1 MPTSRRC
8 RGGLLVALPGLVT
21 AAVLVAASGGGAGA
35 EPRRASAS
43 WEGLAGAPRP
53 RVALGQRMIV
63 VLRKPSLADRV
74 ARAGGAATERQE
86 RRWTAAALA
95 AQNVLISRLG
105 VQGVR
110 IRTEFRYARVLNGFA
125 AALDA
130 RALSLLER
138 APDVAG
144 VYPVR
149 AAYPAASS
157 SAALRTLFAA
167 GSGHRPVLS
176 LPGYDGRGVT
186 IALLDTGVDRAQP
199 FLRGRV
205 AAGIDIVG
213 GNAEA
218 LAAPKPDDPSQLE
231 RHGTEM
237 AGLLVGA
244 GGPYG
249 LAGVATG
256 ASVLPIRVA
265 GWQEDASGGWSVYA
279 RSDQIL
285 AGLESAVDPNGD
297 DDAHDAARVALVA
310 LSEPYAAF
318 ADDPVARAAAGA
330 LRLDTLVVAP
340 AGNDGPAGPGFGF
353 VSGPG
358 GGPAPLTV
366 GAADMRKGV
375 ETARVVVRIGLQVV
389 LDRLEPVAGTVGP
402 SAPVKLEVAAPRPP
416 LEAAR
421 PQAQAAG
428 LARFFDPNGLSR
440 VAGRAALVEAGE
452 TPQSAVED
460 AARAGASAVLVHG
473 DLPSGSLGLDEAVA
487 IPVVDLPESTAQ
499 AILDALAGGASVGAA
514 LGRAQTLPNEG
525 RGRVAPFS
533 STGLAF
539 DGRVKPELVAPGVAL
554 ATSEPGAGPAGAP
567 RFGTVNG
574 SSAAA
579 AVVAGAAAL
588 LAQARPS
595 LHAREL
601 RSLLAETARPIAG
614 ERVTAQGAGRVDPG
628 AASAAELAVEPTG
641 LALGRAGGAGWET
654 RRMLVVRNLSTRDLR
669 VRIRIERLA
678 EGAAS
683 VRFSARPARFRLR
696 RGGMLRIPLRANVAS
711 APVGT
716 APAEGT
722 ILVEAL
728 GDQPL
733 RVPWAITFGAP
744 PRDLV
749 GRISLSLKRFRPSDE
764 RPSVLTLDAGRVVR
778 AAGRDEVQAL
788 ERLDISLW
796 KASGV
801 QLGLLAR
808 LRDVLPGRY
817 QFGITGRSPA
827 GAPLGRGAYQLRIV
841 AEPTSKG
848 PATRRSVTFRIR

>member
-1 MPTSRRC
+1 MRSASAALLILPA
-8 RGGLLVALPGLVT
+8 LAAAAALVAV
-21 AAVLVAASGGGAGA
+21 SGGGAGA
-35 EPRRASAS
+35 TAPPAQAS
-43 WEGLAGAPRP
+43 WEGLAGGPRP

-63 VLRKPSLADRV
+63 VLRSPSLSDRV
-74 ARAGGAATERQE
+74 ARAGGLANERDE

-95 AQNVLISRLG
+95 AQNVLISRLAL
-105 VQGVR
+105 QGVR

-138 APDVAG
+138 APEVAG

-149 AAYPAASS
+149 AAYPASLS
-157 SAALRTLFAA
+157 TGALRSLLAA

-205 AAGIDIVG
+205 VQGIDIVG

-218 LAAPKPDDPSQLE
+218 LAAPKPDDQTQLE
-231 RHGTEM
+231 RHGTET

-279 RSDQIL
+279 RSDQVV

-297 DDAHDAARVALVA
+297 DDAHDAARVALIA

-318 ADDPVARAAAGA
+318 ADDPVARAAGGA
-330 LRLDTLVVAP
+330 LRLDTLVVVP
-340 AGNDGPAGPGFGF
+340 AGNDGLAGPAYGF

-358 GGPAPLTV
+358 GGPGPLTV
-366 GAADMRKGV
+366 GAADMRRKLQA
-375 ETARVVVRIGLQVV
+375 ARVVARVGLDVV
-389 LDRLEPVAGTVGP
+389 LDRLEPVVGTAGP
-402 SAPVKLEVAAPRPP
+402 SSAVSLRVAAPRPAP
-416 LEAAR
+416 AASGHPEA
-421 PQAQAAG
+421 PG
-428 LARFFDPNGLSR
+428 ESLARFFDRNGSSR
-440 VAGRAALVEAGE
+440 VAGRAALVDVGE
-452 TPQSAVED
+452 EPQTEVEN

-473 DLPSGSLGLDEAVA
+473 DLPSGSLPFGEAVSV
-487 IPVVDLPESTAQ
+487 PVVDLPEAAARTM
-499 AILDALAGGASVGAA
+499 LDALRRGASVGVAI
-514 LGRAQTLPNEG
+514 GRAHASPNPA
-525 RGRVAPFS
+525 RGHVAPFS

-554 ATSEPGAGPAGAP
+554 ATSEPGAGGGGAP
-567 RFGTVNG
+567 RYGTVNG
-574 SSAAA
+574 TSAAA

-588 LAQARPS
+588 LAQARPA
-595 LHAREL
+595 LDAREL
-601 RSLLAETARPIAG
+601 RSLLAETARPVAG
-614 ERVTAQGAGRVDPG
+614 ESVTAQGAGRVDPG

-641 LALGRAGGAGWET
+641 LALRRAAGARWES
-654 RRMLVVRNLSTRDLR
+654 RQPLLVRNLSSRDLA
-669 VRIRIERLA
+669 VRIRIERMS

-683 VRFSARPARFRLR
+683 VRFAARPARFVLARGRTRRIRLR
-696 RGGMLRIPLRANVAS
+696 AYLAS

-716 APAEGT
+716 AAAEGA
-722 ILVEAL
+722 ILVETL
-728 GDQPL
+728 GGRPL
-733 RVPWAITFGAP
+733 RVPWAITFGPA
-744 PRDLV
+744 RRALL
-749 GRISLSLKRFRPSDE
+749 GRITLSLERFRPSDE
-764 RPSVLTLDAGRVVR
+764 KPSVLTVDAGKIVR

-796 KASGV
+796 NAHGV
-801 QLGLLAR
+801 RLGLLAR

-817 QFGITGRSPA
+817 QFGITGRNPA

-841 AEPTSKG
+841 AQPTSKG
-848 PATRRSVTFRIR
+848 PPTRRSVGFRIR

>member
-1 MPTSRRC
+1 MRVRSRLALL
-8 RGGLLVALPGLVT
+8 GLPALAT
-21 AAVLVAASGGGAGA
+21 AAVLIAASGGAGTKA
-35 EPRRASAS
+35 PRSGAS
-43 WEGLAGAPRP
+43 WVGLAGAPRP

-63 VLRKPSLADRV
+63 VLRSPSLADRV
-74 ARAGGAATERQE
+74 ARAGGLATEKQE

-138 APDVAG
+138 APEVAG

-149 AAYPAASS
+149 AAFPASISS
-157 SAALRTLFAA
+157 RALRKLFAA

-199 FLRGRV
+199 FLRGRI
-205 AAGIDIVG
+205 APGIDVVG
-213 GNAEA
+213 GNAAA
-218 LAAPKPDDPSQLE
+218 LAAPKPDDQTQVE

-237 AGLLVGA
+237 AGLLVGG

-265 GWQEDASGGWSVYA
+265 GWQEDATGGWSVYG
-279 RSDQIL
+279 RSDQII

-318 ADDPVARAAAGA
+318 ADDPVARAAGGA
-330 LRLDTLVVAP
+330 LRLDTLVVVP
-340 AGNDGPAGPGFGF
+340 AGNDGPSGPQYGF

-358 GGPAPLTV
+358 GGPAALTV
-366 GAADMRKGV
+366 GAADMRREV
-375 ETARVVVRIGLQVV
+375 ESARVVVRVGLRIV
-389 LDRLEPVAGTVGP
+389 LDRIESVAGTTGP
-402 SAPVKLEVAAPRPP
+402 SQPVSLQVAAPRAAPAGNQP
-416 LEAAR
+416 EA
-421 PQAQAAG
+421 QGAQ
-428 LARFFDPNGLSR
+428 LARFFDAGGLSR
-440 VAGRAALVEAGE
+440 VAGRAALVEAGD
-452 TPQSAVED
+452 TPQAAVEA
-460 AARAGASAVLVHG
+460 AARAGAAAVLVHG
-473 DLPSGSLGLDEAVA
+473 GLPSGSLGLDESVS
-487 IPVVDLPESTAQ
+487 IPVVDIPGATADE
-499 AILDALAGGASVGAA
+499 ILAGLRSGSSVGVAI
-514 LGRAQTLPNEG
+514 GRAQSSPNPD
-525 RGRVAPFS
+525 RGAVAPFS

-554 ATSEPGAGPAGAP
+554 ATSEPGTGPSGAP
-567 RFGTVNG
+567 SYGTVNG

-588 LAQARPS
+588 LAQARPA
-595 LHAREL
+595 LDAAEL
-601 RSLLAETARPIAG
+601 RSLLAETARPLADTP
-614 ERVTAQGAGRVDPG
+614 VTAQGAGRVDPG
-628 AASAAELAVEPTG
+628 AASAAELAVEPAS
-641 LALGRAGGAGWET
+641 LALGRASGTGWQGRQT
-654 RRMLVVRNLSTRDLR
+654 LVVRNVSTRDLV
-669 VRIRIERLA
+669 VRIRIEHSS
-678 EGAAS
+678 EGAAA
-683 VRFSARPARFRLR
+683 VRFSARPARFRLA
-696 RGGMLRIPLRANVAS
+696 RGAARELSLRATIAG

-716 APAEGT
+716 APAEGA
-722 ILVEAL
+722 IRVGAK

-744 PRDLV
+744 RRDLL
-749 GRISLSLKRFRPSDE
+749 GRISLSLTRFKPSDQK
-764 RPSVLTLDAGRVVR
+764 PSVLTLEAGKIAH

-788 ERLDISLW
+788 ERLDITLW
-796 KASGV
+796 NARGV
-801 QLGLLAR
+801 RVGLLAR
-808 LRDVLPGRY
+808 LRDVLPGSY
-817 QFGITGRSPA
+817 QLGITGRSPA
-827 GAPLGRGAYQLRIV
+827 GAPLDKGKYQLRIV
-841 AEPTSKG
+841 AMPAAKG
-848 PATRRSVTFRIR
+848 PATRRSVTFRIK